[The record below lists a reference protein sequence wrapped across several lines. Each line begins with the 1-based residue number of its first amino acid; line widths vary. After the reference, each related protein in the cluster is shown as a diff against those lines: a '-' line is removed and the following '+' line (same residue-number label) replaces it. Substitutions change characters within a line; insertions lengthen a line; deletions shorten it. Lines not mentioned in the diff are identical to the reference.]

1 MENAADALKMAGA
14 VLLFVLALSIII
26 LAFGQARESAD
37 TIIDYK
43 DRETFYIDSEYY
55 YSGDTSERIVNLE
68 TVIPSVF
75 RAYLENYKI
84 VFEGLQ
90 KPLYE
95 LKVTYQN
102 ENGIKVTETI
112 QKRSLDLETNKNT
125 KYENVVLANDDQ
137 KREFLCGILY
147 GDYSISG
154 SKDKF
159 EKKFR
164 ISLGDN
170 CDLYSQLKNKEIT
183 EYLGVYYQND
193 DINVPNVNKTEKR
206 VITYK
211 IK

>member
-95 LKVTYQN
+95 IKVTYQN

-154 SKDKF
+154 NKDKF

>member
-154 SKDKF
+154 IKDKF

-164 ISLGDN
+164 ISLDDN